1 VALQQ
6 TTRELWAQQGP
17 FEPYTIHGV
26 PQQNIPE
33 IYIKGA
39 VWNAQSTPPRYIAQS
54 SAPEESGTGTWF
66 PIDFNEEH
74 VCWVEVRLQE
84 PAGSEAYWQAFRIA
98 GEDLGLDITQGDV
111 EIHLQS
117 TTLHSYR
124 ESVASSHLSRAS
136 TPSIASVI
144 RPRPSPYQLGSRDQE
159 IAHSLAE
166 SLNINE
172 PMSNTLTMEVPAGT
186 INPTTGHVD
195 ADDAALYRA
204 IGPDQPDP
212 PSVSGTERTTNIPFG
227 WIRPQGGG
235 MPEPRRYIYGGPPAG
250 PFGPPG
256 RGPPGGGPPGGGPPG
271 GGPPGGGPPGGGPPR
286 GGPFGPPGGGP
297 PAPIPV
303 APAVG
308 GRNDKL
314 VGNTPLVFKGERS
327 RAEEFITQWQLYEG
341 VNITND
347 LMRNAYQRAML
358 FLTYIQGP
366 IVNEWVKGVNAWL
379 RGQIINQRWAPH
391 DERLWTEVFDSFNR
405 QFANVMEQED
415 AQAALAKGLQ
425 LDKGDLDKLI
435 TEFEQ
440 LVRHAGYDVNQD
452 LVLRIFTSALPN
464 TMYEYILRTLPQP
477 ATYEQWRAAAID
489 QQRVYVHMRNRA
501 DRFKTKKPAPT
512 NTWRPFNSQWRNP
525 PRDKNA
531 MDTSPGRTRA
541 RVAEAEDFLP
551 GGNRYEQRVGGSREG
566 GYPRGPVQRDGQRK
580 VLTCFFCGKP
590 GHFARDCRQKQNNR
604 GANSPPRNTQIPTR
618 ARQVRQEDSNIRV
631 VDDRSVADDRTP
643 QQRAND
649 WLTSVANEHDDVK
662 DIVMQE
668 LWGKEDFQN
677 A

>member
-1 VALQQ
+1 MHMWHHVTNHLI
-6 TTRELWAQQGP
+6 TSIDKDSNSENR
-17 FEPYTIHGV
+17 
-26 PQQNIPE
+26 
-33 IYIKGA
+33 IKL
-39 VWNAQSTPPRYIAQS
+39 R
-54 SAPEESGTGTWF
+54 
-66 PIDFNEEH
+66 
-74 VCWVEVRLQE
+74 VRDT
-84 PAGSEAYWQAFRIA
+84 YWQAFRIA

-111 EIHLQS
+111 ETHLQAI
-117 TTLHSYR
+117 TLNNYR
-124 ESVASSHLSRAS
+124 ESVASSHSSRAS
-136 TPSIASVI
+136 TPSVPSVI
-144 RPRPSPYQLGSRDQE
+144 RPRPSPYQPGSRDQE

-186 INPTTGHVD
+186 INPVTGHVD
-195 ADDAALYRA
+195 ADDAALFRA

-212 PSVSGTERTTNIPFG
+212 PSISGTDRMTHIPFG
-227 WIRPQGGG
+227 WIRPQGGR
-235 MPEPRRYIYGGPPAG
+235 MPEPARYIYG
-250 PFGPPG
+250 
-256 RGPPGGGPPGGGPPG
+256 GGGPPGGGPPG
-271 GGPPGGGPPGGGPPR
+271 GGPPGRGPPRGGPP

-297 PAPIPV
+297 PAPIPP

-308 GRNDKL
+308 GGGRSDKL
-314 VGNTPLVFKGERS
+314 VGNTPLIFKGERS

-379 RGQIINQRWAPH
+379 RGQIIHQGWAPH
-391 DERLWTEVFDSFNR
+391 DERLWAEVFDSFNR

-425 LDKGDLDKLI
+425 LEKGDLDKLI

-440 LVRHAGYDVNQD
+440 LVRHAGYDINQD

-464 TMYEYILRTLPQP
+464 TMYEYILRNLPQP
-477 ATYEQWRAAAID
+477 ATYEQWRSAAID
-489 QQRVYVHMRNRA
+489 QQKVYVHMRNRT
-501 DRFKTKKPAPT
+501 DRFKTKKLPPVT
-512 NTWRPFNSQWRNP
+512 TWRPFGNQWRNP
-525 PRDKNA
+525 QRDPNA

-551 GGNRYEQRVGGSREG
+551 GGNRYEQRVGGSHEG

-580 VLTCFFCGKP
+580 VLTCFFCRKP
-590 GHFARDCRQKQNNR
+590 GHFARDCRQKRNNQ
-604 GANSPPRNTQIPTR
+604 GPTGPPRNNQIPTR
-618 ARQVRQEDSNIRV
+618 ARQVRQEESNVRV
-631 VDDRSVADDRTP
+631 VDDRSVVDDRTP
-643 QQRAND
+643 HQRATD
-649 WLTSVANEHDDVK
+649 WLMGVADENDDVK

-668 LWGKEDFQN
+668 LWGKEDFPN

>member
-17 FEPYTIHGV
+17 FEHYTIHGV

-39 VWNAQSTPPRYIAQS
+39 VWNAQADPPRYVAQS

-66 PIDFNEEH
+66 PVDFNEEH

-98 GEDLGLDITQGDV
+98 GQDLGLDITQGDV
-111 EIHLQS
+111 ETHLQA
-117 TTLHSYR
+117 TTLTSYR
-124 ESVASSHLSRAS
+124 ESIASSHSSRAS
-136 TPSIASVI
+136 TPSVASVI
-144 RPRPSPYQLGSRDQE
+144 RPRPSPYQPGSRDQE

-166 SLNINE
+166 SLNIND
-172 PMSNTLTMEVPAGT
+172 PMSNTLTIEAPAGT
-186 INPTTGHVD
+186 INPVTGHVD
-195 ADDAALYRA
+195 ADDAALFRA

-212 PSVSGTERTTNIPFG
+212 PSLSGTERTSHIPFG
-227 WIRPQGGG
+227 WIRPQTGG
-235 MPEPRRYIYGGPPAG
+235 MPDARRYIYGGPPGRGPPAG
-250 PFGPPG
+250 GPPG
-256 RGPPGGGPPGGGPPG
+256 GPFGPPGGGPP
-271 GGPPGGGPPGGGPPR
+271 

-297 PAPIPV
+297 PAPIPP
-303 APAVG
+303 APVVGGG

-314 VGNTPLVFKGERS
+314 VGNTPLIFKGERS

-341 VNITND
+341 VNITNE

-366 IVNEWVKGVNAWL
+366 VVNEWVKGVNAWL
-379 RGQIINQRWAPH
+379 RGQIIHQRWAPT
-391 DERLWTEVFDSFNR
+391 DERLWVEVFDSFNR
-405 QFANVMEQED
+405 QFANIMEQED

-440 LVRHAGYDVNQD
+440 LVRHANYDINQD

-477 ATYEQWRAAAID
+477 ATYEQWRSAAID
-489 QQRVYVHMRNRA
+489 QQKVYVHMRNRA
-501 DRFKTKKPAPT
+501 DRFKTKKLPPIT
-512 NTWRPFNSQWRNP
+512 TWRPFGNQWKNQ
-525 PRDKNA
+525 RDPNA

-541 RVAEAEDFLP
+541 RVAEAEDSLP
-551 GGNRYEQRVGGSREG
+551 GGNRYEQRGSREG

-590 GHFARDCRQKQNNR
+590 GHFARDCRQKRNNQ
-604 GANSPPRNTQIPTR
+604 GPSGPPRTNQAPMR
-618 ARQVRQEDSNIRV
+618 ARQIRQEESNIRV

-643 QQRAND
+643 QQRATD
-649 WLTSVANEHDDVK
+649 WLTSVADEHDDVK

>member
-17 FEPYTIHGV
+17 FEHYTIHGV
-26 PQQNIPE
+26 PQRNIPE
-33 IYIKGA
+33 VYIKGA
-39 VWNAQSTPPRYIAQS
+39 VWNAQADPPRYVAQS

-66 PIDFNEEH
+66 PVDFNEEH

-98 GEDLGLDITQGDV
+98 GQDLGLDITQGDV
-111 EIHLQS
+111 ELHLQS

-124 ESVASSHLSRAS
+124 ESVASSHSSRAS
-136 TPSIASVI
+136 TPSVPSII
-144 RPRPSPYQLGSRDQE
+144 LPRPSPYQPGSRDQE
-159 IAHSLAE
+159 IAQTLAE
-166 SLNINE
+166 SLTIHE

-186 INPTTGHVD
+186 INPVTGHVD
-195 ADDAALYRA
+195 ADDAALFRA

-212 PSVSGTERTTNIPFG
+212 PSVSGTDHTTHVPFG
-227 WIRPQGGG
+227 WIRPQGGR
-235 MPEPRRYIYGGPPAG
+235 MPEPRRYIYGG
-250 PFGPPG
+250 
-256 RGPPGGGPPGGGPPG
+256 GGGPPGGNPPR
-271 GGPPGGGPPGGGPPR
+271 GGPP
-286 GGPFGPPGGGP
+286 GGPFGPPGGGGPPAGGP
-297 PAPIPV
+297 PAPIPP
-303 APAVG
+303 APAVMG
-308 GRNDKL
+308 GRSDKL
-314 VGNTPLVFKGERS
+314 VGNTPLIFKGERS

-366 IVNEWVKGVNAWL
+366 TVNEWVKGVNAWL
-379 RGQIINQRWAPH
+379 RGQIIHQRWAPT
-391 DERLWTEVFDSFNR
+391 DERLWVEVFDSFNR
-405 QFANVMEQED
+405 QFANIMEQED

-440 LVRHAGYDVNQD
+440 LVRHANYDINQD

-477 ATYEQWRAAAID
+477 ATYEQWRTAAID
-489 QQRVYVHMRNRA
+489 QQKVYVHMRNRA
-501 DRFKTKKPAPT
+501 DRFKTKKLPPVT
-512 NTWRPFNSQWRNP
+512 TWRPFGNQWRNP
-525 PRDKNA
+525 TRDPNA

-566 GYPRGPVQRDGQRK
+566 GYPRGPVQKDGQRK

-590 GHFARDCRQKQNNR
+590 GHFARDCRQKRNNQ
-604 GANSPPRNTQIPTR
+604 GPSGPPRNNQAPMR
-618 ARQVRQEDSNIRV
+618 ARQIRQEENNIRV

-643 QQRAND
+643 QQRATD
-649 WLTSVANEHDDVK
+649 WLTSVADEHDDVK

>member
-1 VALQQ
+1 
-6 TTRELWAQQGP
+6 
-17 FEPYTIHGV
+17 
-26 PQQNIPE
+26 
-33 IYIKGA
+33 
-39 VWNAQSTPPRYIAQS
+39 
-54 SAPEESGTGTWF
+54 
-66 PIDFNEEH
+66 
-74 VCWVEVRLQE
+74 
-84 PAGSEAYWQAFRIA
+84 
-98 GEDLGLDITQGDV
+98 
-111 EIHLQS
+111 
-117 TTLHSYR
+117 
-124 ESVASSHLSRAS
+124 
-136 TPSIASVI
+136 
-144 RPRPSPYQLGSRDQE
+144 
-159 IAHSLAE
+159 
-166 SLNINE
+166 
-172 PMSNTLTMEVPAGT
+172 
-186 INPTTGHVD
+186 
-195 ADDAALYRA
+195 
-204 IGPDQPDP
+204 
-212 PSVSGTERTTNIPFG
+212 
-227 WIRPQGGG
+227 

-256 RGPPGGGPPGGGPPG
+256 GGPPM
-271 GGPPGGGPPGGGPPR
+271 
-286 GGPFGPPGGGP
+286 
-297 PAPIPV
+297 PIPP

-308 GRNDKL
+308 GRRSDKL
-314 VGNTPLVFKGERS
+314 VGNTPLIFKGEHS

-379 RGQIINQRWAPH
+379 RGQIIHQRWAPH

-440 LVRHAGYDVNQD
+440 LVRHAGYDINQD

-477 ATYEQWRAAAID
+477 TTYEQWRSAAID
-489 QQRVYVHMRNRA
+489 QQQVYVHMRNRA
-501 DRFKTKKPAPT
+501 DCFKTKKPAPT

-525 PRDKNA
+525 QRDPNA

-551 GGNRYEQRVGGSREG
+551 GGNRYKQRAGGSREG

-590 GHFARDCRQKQNNR
+590 GHFARDCRQKRNNQ
-604 GANSPPRNTQIPTR
+604 GSNGPPRNNQPPMR
-618 ARQVRQEDSNIRV
+618 ARQIRQEENNIWV

-643 QQRAND
+643 QQRATD
-649 WLTSVANEHDDVK
+649 WLTSVADEHDDVK

>member
-17 FEPYTIHGV
+17 FEHYTIHGV

-39 VWNAQSTPPRYIAQS
+39 VWNAQADPPRYVAQS

-66 PIDFNEEH
+66 PVDFNEEH

-98 GEDLGLDITQGDV
+98 GQDLGLDITQGDV
-111 EIHLQS
+111 ELHLQS

-124 ESVASSHLSRAS
+124 ESVASSHSSRAS
-136 TPSIASVI
+136 TPSVPSII
-144 RPRPSPYQLGSRDQE
+144 LPRPSPHQPGSRDQE
-159 IAHSLAE
+159 IARTLAE
-166 SLNINE
+166 SLTIHE

-186 INPTTGHVD
+186 INPVTGHVD
-195 ADDAALYRA
+195 ADDAALFRA

-212 PSVSGTERTTNIPFG
+212 PSVSGTDRTTHVPFG
-227 WIRPQGGG
+227 WIRPQGGR
-235 MPEPRRYIYGGPPAG
+235 MPEPRRYIYGGGGPPGGNPPRGGPPGG

-256 RGPPGGGPPGGGPPG
+256 GPFGPPGGGPPGGGPPA
-271 GGPPGGGPPGGGPPR
+271 PI
-286 GGPFGPPGGGP
+286 P
-297 PAPIPV
+297 PAP
-303 APAVG
+303 AVMG
-308 GRNDKL
+308 GRSDKL
-314 VGNTPLVFKGERS
+314 VGNTPLIFKGERS

-379 RGQIINQRWAPH
+379 RGQIIRQGWAPT
-391 DERLWTEVFDSFNR
+391 DERLWAEVFDSFNR

-415 AQAALAKGLQ
+415 AQAVLAKGLQ
-425 LDKGDLDKLI
+425 LEKGDLDKLI

-440 LVRHAGYDVNQD
+440 LVRHAGYDINQD

-464 TMYEYILRTLPQP
+464 TMYEYILRNLPQP
-477 ATYEQWRAAAID
+477 ATYEQWRSAAID
-489 QQRVYVHMRNRA
+489 QQKVYVHMRNRT
-501 DRFKTKKPAPT
+501 DRFKTKKLPPIT
-512 NTWRPFNSQWRNP
+512 TWRPFGNQWRNP
-525 PRDKNA
+525 TKDPNA

-590 GHFARDCRQKQNNR
+590 GHFARDCRQKRNNQ
-604 GANSPPRNTQIPTR
+604 GPSGPPRNTQVPTR
-618 ARQVRQEDSNIRV
+618 ARQARQEESNIRV

-643 QQRAND
+643 QQRATD
-649 WLTSVANEHDDVK
+649 WLTSVADEHDDVK

>member
-17 FEPYTIHGV
+17 FERYTIHGV

-39 VWNAQSTPPRYIAQS
+39 VWNAQADPPRYVAQS

-66 PIDFNEEH
+66 PVDFNEEH

-98 GEDLGLDITQGDV
+98 GQDLGLDITQGDV
-111 EIHLQS
+111 ELHLQS
-117 TTLHSYR
+117 TTINSYR
-124 ESVASSHLSRAS
+124 ESVASSHSSRAS
-136 TPSIASVI
+136 SPSVPSII
-144 RPRPSPYQLGSRDQE
+144 LPRPSPHQPGSRDQE
-159 IAHSLAE
+159 IAQTLAE
-166 SLNINE
+166 SLTIHE

-186 INPTTGHVD
+186 INPVTGHVD
-195 ADDAALYRA
+195 ADDAALFRA

-212 PSVSGTERTTNIPFG
+212 PSVSGTDRTTHVPFG
-227 WIRPQGGG
+227 WIRPQSGR
-235 MPEPRRYIYGGPPAG
+235 MPEPRRYIYGG
-250 PFGPPG
+250 
-256 RGPPGGGPPGGGPPG
+256 GGGPPGGN
-271 GGPPGGGPPGGGPPR
+271 PPR
-286 GGPFGPPGGGP
+286 GGPFGPPGGPFGPPGGGLPGGGP
-297 PAPIPV
+297 PAPIPP
-303 APAVG
+303 APAVMG
-308 GRNDKL
+308 GRSDKL
-314 VGNTPLVFKGERS
+314 VGNTPLIFKGERS
-327 RAEEFITQWQLYEG
+327 KAEEFITQWQLYEG

-379 RGQIINQRWAPH
+379 RGQIINQRWAPT
-391 DERLWTEVFDSFNR
+391 DERLWIEVFDSFNR

-425 LDKGDLDKLI
+425 LEKGDLDKLI

-440 LVRHAGYDVNQD
+440 LVRHANYDINQD

-464 TMYEYILRTLPQP
+464 TMYEYILRNLPQP
-477 ATYEQWRAAAID
+477 ATYEQWWSAAID

-501 DRFKTKKPAPT
+501 DRFKTKKLPPIT
-512 NTWRPFNSQWRNP
+512 TWRPFGNQWRTPANNP
-525 PRDKNA
+525 NA

-566 GYPRGPVQRDGQRK
+566 GYPRGPVQKDGQRK

-590 GHFARDCRQKQNNR
+590 GHFARDCRQKRNNQ
-604 GANSPPRNTQIPTR
+604 GSSGPPRNNQAPMR
-618 ARQVRQEDSNIRV
+618 ARQIRQEESNIRV

-643 QQRAND
+643 QQRATD
-649 WLTSVANEHDDVK
+649 WLTSVADEHDDVK

>member
-17 FEPYTIHGV
+17 FEHYTIHGV

-39 VWNAQSTPPRYIAQS
+39 VWNAQADPPRYVAQS

-66 PIDFNEEH
+66 PVDFNEEH

-98 GEDLGLDITQGDV
+98 GQDLGLDITQGDV
-111 EIHLQS
+111 ELHLQS

-124 ESVASSHLSRAS
+124 ESVTSSHSSRAS
-136 TPSIASVI
+136 TPSVPSII
-144 RPRPSPYQLGSRDQE
+144 LPRPSPHQPGSRDQE
-159 IAHSLAE
+159 IAQTLAE
-166 SLNINE
+166 SLTIHE

-186 INPTTGHVD
+186 INPVTGHVD
-195 ADDAALYRA
+195 ADDAALFRA

-212 PSVSGTERTTNIPFG
+212 PSVSGTDRTTHVPFG
-227 WIRPQGGG
+227 WIRPQGGR
-235 MPEPRRYIYGGPPAG
+235 MPEPRRYIYGGG
-250 PFGPPG
+250 GGPPG
-256 RGPPGGGPPGGGPPG
+256 GNPPRGGPPGGPFGPPGGGPPGGGPPA
-271 GGPPGGGPPGGGPPR
+271 PI
-286 GGPFGPPGGGP
+286 P
-297 PAPIPV
+297 PAP
-303 APAVG
+303 AVMG
-308 GRNDKL
+308 GRSDKL
-314 VGNTPLVFKGERS
+314 VGNTPLIFKGERN

-366 IVNEWVKGVNAWL
+366 VVNEWVKGVNAWL
-379 RGQIINQRWAPH
+379 RGQIIHQRWAPT
-391 DERLWTEVFDSFNR
+391 DERLWVEVFDSFNR
-405 QFANVMEQED
+405 QFANIMEQED

-440 LVRHAGYDVNQD
+440 LVRHANYDINQD

-477 ATYEQWRAAAID
+477 ATYEQWRSAAID
-489 QQRVYVHMRNRA
+489 QQKVYVHMRNRA
-501 DRFKTKKPAPT
+501 DRFKTKKLPPIT
-512 NTWRPFNSQWRNP
+512 TWRPFGNQWRNP
-525 PRDKNA
+525 QRDPNA

-551 GGNRYEQRVGGSREG
+551 GGNRYEQRVGGNREG
-566 GYPRGPVQRDGQRK
+566 GYPRGPVQKDGQRK

-590 GHFARDCRQKQNNR
+590 GHFARDCRQKRNNQ
-604 GANSPPRNTQIPTR
+604 GPSGPSRNNQAPMR
-618 ARQVRQEDSNIRV
+618 ARQIRQEESNIRV

-643 QQRAND
+643 QQRATD
-649 WLTSVANEHDDVK
+649 WLTSVADEHDDVK

>member
-17 FEPYTIHGV
+17 FEHYTIHGV
-26 PQQNIPE
+26 PQQNIPD

-39 VWNAQSTPPRYIAQS
+39 VWNAQADPPRYVAQS

-66 PIDFNEEH
+66 PVDFNEEH
-74 VCWVEVRLQE
+74 VCWVEVHLQE

-98 GEDLGLDITQGDV
+98 GQDLGLDITQGDV
-111 EIHLQS
+111 ELHLQS

-124 ESVASSHLSRAS
+124 ESVASSHSSRES
-136 TPSIASVI
+136 TPSVPSII
-144 RPRPSPYQLGSRDQE
+144 LPRPSPHQPGSRDQE
-159 IAHSLAE
+159 IAHTLAE
-166 SLNINE
+166 SLTIHE

-186 INPTTGHVD
+186 INPVTGHVD
-195 ADDAALYRA
+195 ADDAALFRA

-212 PSVSGTERTTNIPFG
+212 PSVSGTDRTTHVPFG
-227 WIRPQGGG
+227 WIRPQGGR
-235 MPEPRRYIYGGPPAG
+235 MPEPRRYIYGGV
-250 PFGPPG
+250 GPPG
-256 RGPPGGGPPGGGPPG
+256 GNPPRGGPPGGPFGPPGGGPPGGGPPA
-271 GGPPGGGPPGGGPPR
+271 PI
-286 GGPFGPPGGGP
+286 P
-297 PAPIPV
+297 PAP
-303 APAVG
+303 AVMG
-308 GRNDKL
+308 GRSDKL
-314 VGNTPLVFKGERS
+314 VGNTPLIFKGERS

-379 RGQIINQRWAPH
+379 RGQIIHQGWAPT
-391 DERLWTEVFDSFNR
+391 DERLWAEVFDSFNR
-405 QFANVMEQED
+405 QFTNVMEQED

-425 LDKGDLDKLI
+425 LEKGDLDKLI

-440 LVRHAGYDVNQD
+440 LVRHAGYDINQD

-464 TMYEYILRTLPQP
+464 TMYEYILRNLPQP
-477 ATYEQWRAAAID
+477 ATYEQWRSAAID
-489 QQRVYVHMRNRA
+489 QQKVYVHMRNRA
-501 DRFKTKKPAPT
+501 DRFKTKKLPPIT
-512 NTWRPFNSQWRNP
+512 TWRPFGNQWRNP
-525 PRDKNA
+525 TKDPNA

-551 GGNRYEQRVGGSREG
+551 GGNRYEQRVRGSREG
-566 GYPRGPVQRDGQRK
+566 GYPRGPVQKDGQRK

-590 GHFARDCRQKQNNR
+590 GHFARDCRQKRNNQ
-604 GANSPPRNTQIPTR
+604 GPSGPSRNYQAPTR
-618 ARQVRQEDSNIRV
+618 TRQIKQEESNIRV

-643 QQRAND
+643 QQRATD
-649 WLTSVANEHDDVK
+649 WLTSVADEHDDVK

>member
-17 FEPYTIHGV
+17 FETYTIHGV

-39 VWNAQSTPPRYIAQS
+39 VWNAQADPPRYVAQS

-66 PIDFNEEH
+66 PVDFNEEH

-98 GEDLGLDITQGDV
+98 GQDLGLDITQGDV
-111 EIHLQS
+111 EAHLQA

-124 ESVASSHLSRAS
+124 ESIASSHSSRAS

-144 RPRPSPYQLGSRDQE
+144 RSRPSPYQPGSRDQE
-159 IAHSLAE
+159 IAHTLAE
-166 SLNINE
+166 SLNIND
-172 PMSNTLTMEVPAGT
+172 PMSNTLTIEAPAGT
-186 INPTTGHVD
+186 INPITGHVND
-195 ADDAALYRA
+195 DDAALFRA

-212 PSVSGTERTTNIPFG
+212 PSVGGTDHTTHVPFG
-227 WIRPQGGG
+227 WIRPQGGR
-235 MPEPRRYIYGGPPAG
+235 MPEPGRYIYGG
-250 PFGPPG
+250 
-256 RGPPGGGPPGGGPPG
+256 GGGPPGGGPPG
-271 GGPPGGGPPGGGPPR
+271 GGPPGGPFRPP

-297 PAPIPV
+297 PGGGAPVPIPP
-303 APAVG
+303 APAMG
-308 GRNDKL
+308 GRSDKL
-314 VGNTPLVFKGERS
+314 VGNTPLIFKGERS

-379 RGQIINQRWAPH
+379 RGQIIHQRWAPT
-391 DERLWTEVFDSFNR
+391 DERLWVEVFDSFNR

-425 LDKGDLDKLI
+425 LEKGDLDKLI

-440 LVRHAGYDVNQD
+440 LVRHAGYDINQD

-477 ATYEQWRAAAID
+477 ATYEQWRSAAID
-489 QQRVYVHMRNRA
+489 QQKVYVHMRNRA
-501 DRFKTKKPAPT
+501 DRFKTKKLPPVT
-512 NTWRPFNSQWRNP
+512 TWRPFGNQWRNP
-525 PRDKNA
+525 AKDPNA

-590 GHFARDCRQKQNNR
+590 GHFARDCRQKRNNQ
-604 GANSPPRNTQIPTR
+604 GPSGPPRNTQVPTR
-618 ARQVRQEDSNIRV
+618 TRQIRQEESNIRV

-643 QQRAND
+643 QQRATD
-649 WLTSVANEHDDVK
+649 WLTSVADEHDDVK

>member
-39 VWNAQSTPPRYIAQS
+39 VWNAQADPPRYVAQS

-66 PIDFNEEH
+66 PVDFNEEH
-74 VCWVEVRLQE
+74 VCWVEVHLQE

-98 GEDLGLDITQGDV
+98 GQDLGLDITQGDV
-111 EIHLQS
+111 ETHLQT
-117 TTLHSYR
+117 TTLTSYR
-124 ESVASSHLSRAS
+124 ESVASSHSSRAS
-136 TPSIASVI
+136 TPSVPSII
-144 RPRPSPYQLGSRDQE
+144 RARPSPFLPGSRDQE
-159 IAHSLAE
+159 IAASLAE
-166 SLNINE
+166 SLNINA

-186 INPTTGHVD
+186 INPVTGHVND
-195 ADDAALYRA
+195 DDAALFRA
-204 IGPDQPDP
+204 IGLDQPDP
-212 PSVSGTERTTNIPFG
+212 PSRGGTDRTTHVPFG

-235 MPEPRRYIYGGPPAG
+235 MPEHRRYIYGGPPGG

-271 GGPPGGGPPGGGPPR
+271 GGPPMPI
-286 GGPFGPPGGGP
+286 P
-297 PAPIPV
+297 PAPIIP
-303 APAVG
+303 G

-314 VGNTPLVFKGERS
+314 VGNTPLIFKGDRS

-366 IVNEWVKGVNAWL
+366 VVNEWVKGVNAWL
-379 RGQIINQRWAPH
+379 RGQIIHQRWAPT
-391 DERLWTEVFDSFNR
+391 DERLWVEVFDSFNR
-405 QFANVMEQED
+405 QFANIMEQED

-425 LDKGDLDKLI
+425 LEKGDLDKLV

-440 LVRHAGYDVNQD
+440 LVRHAGYDINQD

-477 ATYEQWRAAAID
+477 ATYEQWRTAAID
-489 QQRVYVHMRNRA
+489 QQWVYIHMKNRA
-501 DRFKTKKPAPT
+501 DRFKTKKMPPI
-512 NTWRPFNSQWRNP
+512 NTWRPFNNQWKNP
-525 PRDKNA
+525 QRDPNA

-566 GYPRGPVQRDGQRK
+566 GYPRGPVQKDGQRK

-590 GHFARDCRQKQNNR
+590 GHFARDCRQKRNNQ
-604 GANSPPRNTQIPTR
+604 GPSGPPHNTQIPTR
-618 ARQVRQEDSNIRV
+618 TQQIRQEESNIPV

-643 QQRAND
+643 QQRATD
-649 WLTSVANEHDDVK
+649 WLTSVADEHNDVK

>member
-39 VWNAQSTPPRYIAQS
+39 VWNAQADPPRYVAQS

-66 PIDFNEEH
+66 PVDFNEEH

-98 GEDLGLDITQGDV
+98 GQDLGLDITQGDV
-111 EIHLQS
+111 ETHLQT

-124 ESVASSHLSRAS
+124 ESIASSHSSRAS

-144 RPRPSPYQLGSRDQE
+144 RPRPSPFLPGSRDQE
-159 IAHSLAE
+159 IATSLAE
-166 SLNINE
+166 SLNINA

-186 INPTTGHVD
+186 INPVTGHVN
-195 ADDAALYRA
+195 DDNAALFRA

-212 PSVSGTERTTNIPFG
+212 PSVGGTDRTTHVPFG

-235 MPEPRRYIYGGPPAG
+235 MPEHRRYIYGGPPGG

-256 RGPPGGGPPGGGPPG
+256 RGGPPGGGPPG
-271 GGPPGGGPPGGGPPR
+271 GGPPGGGPPGGGPPM
-286 GGPFGPPGGGP
+286 PIP
-297 PAPIPV
+297 PAPIIP
-303 APAVG
+303 G

-314 VGNTPLVFKGERS
+314 VGNTPLIFKGDRS

-341 VNITND
+341 VNITNV

-379 RGQIINQRWAPH
+379 RGQIINQRWAPT
-391 DERLWTEVFDSFNR
+391 DERLWVEVFDSFNR

-440 LVRHAGYDVNQD
+440 LVRHARYDVNQD

-464 TMYEYILRTLPQP
+464 AMYEYILRTLPQP
-477 ATYEQWRAAAID
+477 ATYEQWRSAAID
-489 QQRVYVHMRNRA
+489 QQQVYVHMRNRT
-501 DRFKTKKPAPT
+501 DRFKTKKLPPT
-512 NTWRPFNSQWRNP
+512 TTWRPFGNQWKNP
-525 PRDKNA
+525 QRDPNA

-590 GHFARDCRQKQNNR
+590 GHFARDCRQKRNNQ
-604 GANSPPRNTQIPTR
+604 GSNGPSRNTQVPTR
-618 ARQVRQEDSNIRV
+618 ARQIRQEENNIRV
-631 VDDRSVADDRTP
+631 VDDRSVTDDQTP

-649 WLTSVANEHDDVK
+649 WLTSVADEHDDVK

>member
-17 FEPYTIHGV
+17 FEHYTIHGV

-39 VWNAQSTPPRYIAQS
+39 VWNAQADPPRYVAQS

-66 PIDFNEEH
+66 PVDFNEEH

-98 GEDLGLDITQGDV
+98 GQDLGLDITQGDV
-111 EIHLQS
+111 ELHLQS

-124 ESVASSHLSRAS
+124 ESVTSSHSSRAS
-136 TPSIASVI
+136 TPSVPSII
-144 RPRPSPYQLGSRDQE
+144 LPRPSPHQPGSRDQE
-159 IAHSLAE
+159 IAHTLAE
-166 SLNINE
+166 SLNIHE

-186 INPTTGHVD
+186 INPVTGHVD
-195 ADDAALYRA
+195 ADDAALFRA

-212 PSVSGTERTTNIPFG
+212 PSVSGTDRTTHVPFG
-227 WIRPQGGG
+227 WIRPQGGR
-235 MPEPRRYIYGGPPAG
+235 MPEPRRYIYGGGGGPPGGNPPRRGPPGG

-256 RGPPGGGPPGGGPPG
+256 GPLGPPGGGPPGGGPPA
-271 GGPPGGGPPGGGPPR
+271 PI
-286 GGPFGPPGGGP
+286 P
-297 PAPIPV
+297 PAP
-303 APAVG
+303 AVMG
-308 GRNDKL
+308 GRSDKL
-314 VGNTPLVFKGERS
+314 VGNTPLIFKGERS

-379 RGQIINQRWAPH
+379 RGQIIHEGWAPT
-391 DERLWTEVFDSFNR
+391 DERLWAEVFDSFNR

-425 LDKGDLDKLI
+425 LEKGDLDKLI

-440 LVRHAGYDVNQD
+440 LVRHAGYDINQD

-464 TMYEYILRTLPQP
+464 TMYEYILRNLPQP
-477 ATYEQWRAAAID
+477 ATYEQWRSAAID
-489 QQRVYVHMRNRA
+489 QQKVYVHMRNRA
-501 DRFKTKKPAPT
+501 DRFKTKKLPPIT
-512 NTWRPFNSQWRNP
+512 TWRPFGNQWRNP
-525 PRDKNA
+525 TKDPNA

-590 GHFARDCRQKQNNR
+590 GHFARDCRQKRNNQ
-604 GANSPPRNTQIPTR
+604 GPSGPPRNTQVPTR
-618 ARQVRQEDSNIRV
+618 ARQVRQEESNIRV

-643 QQRAND
+643 QQRATD
-649 WLTSVANEHDDVK
+649 WLTSVADEHDDVK

>member
-6 TTRELWAQQGP
+6 TTQELWAQQGQ

-26 PQQNIPE
+26 PQQNIPD

-39 VWNAQSTPPRYIAQS
+39 VWNAQSVPPRYVAQS

-84 PAGSEAYWQAFRIA
+84 PAGSESYWQAFRIA

-111 EIHLQS
+111 ETHLQN
-117 TTLHSYR
+117 TALNSYR
-124 ESVASSHLSRAS
+124 ESVASSHSSRAS
-136 TPSIASVI
+136 TPSEPSII
-144 RPRPSPYQLGSRDQE
+144 RPRPSPYQPGSRDQE

-166 SLNINE
+166 SLNLND
-172 PMSNTLTMEVPAGT
+172 PMSNTLTVEVPAGT
-186 INPTTGHVD
+186 INPITGHVD
-195 ADDAALYRA
+195 ADDAALFRA

-212 PSVSGTERTTNIPFG
+212 PSISGTDRTNIPFG

-235 MPEPRRYIYGGPPAG
+235 MPEPRRYIYGGG
-250 PFGPPG
+250 GPPG
-256 RGPPGGGPPGGGPPG
+256 RGPPRGGPPGGPFGPPG
-271 GGPPGGGPPGGGPPR
+271 

-297 PAPIPV
+297 PAPIPP
-303 APAVG
+303 APVVG
-308 GRNDKL
+308 GGRSDKL
-314 VGNTPLVFKGERS
+314 VGNTPTIFKGERS

-366 IVNEWVKGVNAWL
+366 VVNEWVKGVNAWL
-379 RGQIINQRWAPH
+379 RGQIIHQRWAPH

-425 LDKGDLDKLI
+425 LEKGDLDKLI

-440 LVRHAGYDVNQD
+440 LVCHAGYDINQD

-464 TMYEYILRTLPQP
+464 TMYEYIL
-477 ATYEQWRAAAID
+477 
-489 QQRVYVHMRNRA
+489 
-501 DRFKTKKPAPT
+501 
-512 NTWRPFNSQWRNP
+512 
-525 PRDKNA
+525 
-531 MDTSPGRTRA
+531 
-541 RVAEAEDFLP
+541 
-551 GGNRYEQRVGGSREG
+551 
-566 GYPRGPVQRDGQRK
+566 
-580 VLTCFFCGKP
+580 
-590 GHFARDCRQKQNNR
+590 
-604 GANSPPRNTQIPTR
+604 
-618 ARQVRQEDSNIRV
+618 
-631 VDDRSVADDRTP
+631 
-643 QQRAND
+643 
-649 WLTSVANEHDDVK
+649 
-662 DIVMQE
+662 
-668 LWGKEDFQN
+668 
-677 A
+677 

>member
-17 FEPYTIHGV
+17 FEAYTIHGV

-39 VWNAQSTPPRYIAQS
+39 VWNAQSDPPRYVAQS

-98 GEDLGLDITQGDV
+98 GQDLGLDITQGDV
-111 EIHLQS
+111 ETHLQN
-117 TTLHSYR
+117 TTLASYR
-124 ESVASSHLSRAS
+124 ESVASSHSSRAN
-136 TPSIASVI
+136 TPSEPSVI
-144 RPRPSPYQLGSRDQE
+144 QPRPSPYQPGSRDQE
-159 IAHSLAE
+159 IARTLAE
-166 SLNINE
+166 SLNIND

-186 INPTTGHVD
+186 INPVTGHVD
-195 ADDAALYRA
+195 ADDAALFRA

-212 PSVSGTERTTNIPFG
+212 PSISGTERTTHVPFG
-227 WIRPQGGG
+227 WIRPQGRG
-235 MPEPRRYIYGGPPAG
+235 MPEPRRYIYGG
-250 PFGPPG
+250 GPP
-256 RGPPGGGPPGGGPPG
+256 PPRGGPP
-271 GGPPGGGPPGGGPPR
+271 

-297 PAPIPV
+297 PMPIPP
-303 APAVG
+303 APAIGGG

-314 VGNTPLVFKGERS
+314 VGNTPLIFKGERS

-379 RGQIINQRWAPH
+379 RGQIIHQRWAPT
-391 DERLWTEVFDSFNR
+391 DERLWAEVFDSFNR

-440 LVRHAGYDVNQD
+440 LVRHAGYDINQD

-464 TMYEYILRTLPQP
+464 TMYEYILRTLQQP
-477 ATYEQWRAAAID
+477 ATYEQWRSAAID
-489 QQRVYVHMRNRA
+489 QQKVYVHMQNRA
-501 DRFKTKKPAPT
+501 DRFKTKKLPPIT
-512 NTWRPFNSQWRNP
+512 TWRPFGNQWRNTT
-525 PRDKNA
+525 RDPNA

-566 GYPRGPVQRDGQRK
+566 GYPRGPIQKDGQRK

-590 GHFARDCRQKQNNR
+590 GHFARDCRQKRNNQ
-604 GANSPPRNTQIPTR
+604 GPSGPPRNIQIPTR
-618 ARQVRQEDSNIRV
+618 TRQIRQEESNIRV

-643 QQRAND
+643 QQRATD
-649 WLTSVANEHDDVK
+649 WLTSVADEHDDVK

>member
-17 FEPYTIHGV
+17 FERYTIHGV
-26 PQQNIPE
+26 PQQNIPA

-39 VWNAQSTPPRYIAQS
+39 VWNAQADPPRYVAQS

-66 PIDFNEEH
+66 PVDFNEEH

-98 GEDLGLDITQGDV
+98 GQDLGLDITQGDV
-111 EIHLQS
+111 ELHLQS

-124 ESVASSHLSRAS
+124 ESVASSHSSRAS
-136 TPSIASVI
+136 TPSVPSII
-144 RPRPSPYQLGSRDQE
+144 LPRPSPHQPGSRDQE
-159 IAHSLAE
+159 IAHTLAE
-166 SLNINE
+166 SLTIHE

-186 INPTTGHVD
+186 INPVTGHVD
-195 ADDAALYRA
+195 ADDAALFRA

-212 PSVSGTERTTNIPFG
+212 PSISGTDRTTNVPFG
-227 WIRPQGGG
+227 WIRPQGRE
-235 MPEPRRYIYGGPPAG
+235 MPEARRYIYGGGGGPPAG
-250 PFGPPG
+250 GPPQ
-256 RGPPGGGPPGGGPPG
+256 GGPPGGPFRPPG
-271 GGPPGGGPPGGGPPR
+271 

-297 PAPIPV
+297 PMPIPP
-303 APAVG
+303 APVVGGG

-314 VGNTPLVFKGERS
+314 VGNTPLIFKGERS
-327 RAEEFITQWQLYEG
+327 KAEEFITQWQLYEG

-379 RGQIINQRWAPH
+379 RGQIIHQRWAPT
-391 DERLWTEVFDSFNR
+391 DERLWIEVFDSFNR

-425 LDKGDLDKLI
+425 LEKGDLDKLI

-440 LVRHAGYDVNQD
+440 LVRHAHYDINQD

-489 QQRVYVHMRNRA
+489 QQKVYVHMRNRA
-501 DRFKTKKPAPT
+501 DRFKTKKLPPT
-512 NTWRPFNSQWRNP
+512 TTWRPFSNQWRNP
-525 PRDKNA
+525 TKDPNA

-541 RVAEAEDFLP
+541 RGAEAEDFLP
-551 GGNRYEQRVGGSREG
+551 GGNRYEQRAGGSREG

-590 GHFARDCRQKQNNR
+590 GHFARDCRQKRNNQ
-604 GANSPPRNTQIPTR
+604 GPNGPPRNTQIPTR
-618 ARQVRQEDSNIRV
+618 ARQIRQEESNVRI

-649 WLTSVANEHDDVK
+649 WLTSVADEHDDVK

>member
-39 VWNAQSTPPRYIAQS
+39 VWNAQADPPRYVAQS

-66 PIDFNEEH
+66 PVDFNEEH
-74 VCWVEVRLQE
+74 VCWVEVHLQE

-98 GEDLGLDITQGDV
+98 GQDLGLDITQENV
-111 EIHLQS
+111 ETHLQD

-124 ESVASSHLSRAS
+124 ESIASSHSSRAS
-136 TPSIASVI
+136 TPSVASAI
-144 RPRPSPYQLGSRDQE
+144 RPRPSPYQPGSRDQE

-166 SLNINE
+166 SLNIND

-186 INPTTGHVD
+186 INPVTGHVD
-195 ADDAALYRA
+195 ADDAALFRA

-212 PSVSGTERTTNIPFG
+212 PSLSGTERTTHVPFG
-227 WIRPQGGG
+227 WIRPQGRG
-235 MPEPRRYIYGGPPAG
+235 MTEPRRYIYGG
-250 PFGPPG
+250 GPPP
-256 RGPPGGGPPGGGPPG
+256 RGGPP
-271 GGPPGGGPPGGGPPR
+271 

-297 PAPIPV
+297 PMPIPP
-303 APAVG
+303 APVVGGG

-314 VGNTPLVFKGERS
+314 VGNTPLIFKGERS

-379 RGQIINQRWAPH
+379 RGQIIHQRWAPT
-391 DERLWTEVFDSFNR
+391 DERLWVEVFDSFNR

-440 LVRHAGYDVNQD
+440 LVRHAGYDINQD

-477 ATYEQWRAAAID
+477 ATYEQWRSAAID
-489 QQRVYVHMRNRA
+489 QQKVYVHMRNRA
-501 DRFKTKKPAPT
+501 DRFKTKKLPPIT
-512 NTWRPFNSQWRNP
+512 TWRPFGNQWRNP
-525 PRDKNA
+525 TKDPNA

-590 GHFARDCRQKQNNR
+590 GHFARDCRQKRNNQ
-604 GANSPPRNTQIPTR
+604 GPSGPPRSTQAPTR
-618 ARQVRQEDSNIRV
+618 TRQIRQEESNIRV

-643 QQRAND
+643 QQRATD
-649 WLTSVANEHDDVK
+649 WLTSVADEHDDVK

>member
-17 FEPYTIHGV
+17 FEHYTIHGV

-39 VWNAQSTPPRYIAQS
+39 VWNAQANPPRYVAQS

-66 PIDFNEEH
+66 PVDFNEEH

-98 GEDLGLDITQGDV
+98 GQDLGLDITQGDV
-111 EIHLQS
+111 ELHLQS

-124 ESVASSHLSRAS
+124 ESVASSHSSRAS
-136 TPSIASVI
+136 TPSVPSII
-144 RPRPSPYQLGSRDQE
+144 LPRPSPHQPGSRDQE
-159 IAHSLAE
+159 IAHTLAE
-166 SLNINE
+166 SLNIHE
-172 PMSNTLTMEVPAGT
+172 PMSNTLTLEVPAGT
-186 INPTTGHVD
+186 INPVTGHVD
-195 ADDAALYRA
+195 ADDAALFRA

-212 PSVSGTERTTNIPFG
+212 PSISGTDHTTHVPFG
-227 WIRPQGGG
+227 WIRPQGGR
-235 MPEPRRYIYGGPPAG
+235 MPEPRRYIY
-250 PFGPPG
+250 
-256 RGPPGGGPPGGGPPG
+256 
-271 GGPPGGGPPGGGPPR
+271 GGGPPGGGPPR
-286 GGPFGPPGGGP
+286 GGPPGGPFGPPGGGPPGGGP
-297 PAPIPV
+297 PAPIPP
-303 APAVG
+303 APAVMG
-308 GRNDKL
+308 GRSDKL
-314 VGNTPLVFKGERS
+314 VGNTPLIFKGERS
-327 RAEEFITQWQLYEG
+327 KAEEFITQWQLYEG

-366 IVNEWVKGVNAWL
+366 VVNEWVKGVNAWL
-379 RGQIINQRWAPH
+379 RGQIINQRWAPT
-391 DERLWTEVFDSFNR
+391 DERLWVEVFDSFNR

-425 LDKGDLDKLI
+425 LEKGDLDKLI

-440 LVRHAGYDVNQD
+440 LVRHAGYDINQD

-464 TMYEYILRTLPQP
+464 TMYEYILRNLRQP
-477 ATYEQWRAAAID
+477 ATYEQWRSAAID

-501 DRFKTKKPAPT
+501 DRFKTKKLPPIT
-512 NTWRPFNSQWRNP
+512 TWRPFGNQWRTPPGNP
-525 PRDKNA
+525 NA

-566 GYPRGPVQRDGQRK
+566 GYQRGPVQKDGQRK

-590 GHFARDCRQKQNNR
+590 GHFARDCRQKRNNQ
-604 GANSPPRNTQIPTR
+604 GPSGPPRNNQAPMR
-618 ARQVRQEDSNIRV
+618 ARQIRQEESNIRV

-643 QQRAND
+643 QQRATD
-649 WLTSVANEHDDVK
+649 WLTSVADEHDDVK

>member
-17 FEPYTIHGV
+17 FEHYTIHGV

-39 VWNAQSTPPRYIAQS
+39 VWNAQADPPRYVAQS

-66 PIDFNEEH
+66 PVDFNEEH

-98 GEDLGLDITQGDV
+98 GQDLGLDITQGDV
-111 EIHLQS
+111 ELHLQS

-124 ESVASSHLSRAS
+124 ESVASSHSSRAS
-136 TPSIASVI
+136 TPSVPSII
-144 RPRPSPYQLGSRDQE
+144 LPRPSPHQPGSRDQE
-159 IAHSLAE
+159 IAHTLAE
-166 SLNINE
+166 SLTIHD
-172 PMSNTLTMEVPAGT
+172 PMSNTLTVEVPAGT
-186 INPTTGHVD
+186 INPITGHVD
-195 ADDAALYRA
+195 ADDAALFRA

-212 PSVSGTERTTNIPFG
+212 PSISGTDRTTHVPFG
-227 WIRPQGGG
+227 WLRPQSGR
-235 MPEPRRYIYGGPPAG
+235 MPEHRRYIYGG
-250 PFGPPG
+250 GPPG
-256 RGPPGGGPPGGGPPG
+256 GGPPGGPFGPPGGGPPGGGPPA
-271 GGPPGGGPPGGGPPR
+271 PI
-286 GGPFGPPGGGP
+286 P
-297 PAPIPV
+297 PAPAV
-303 APAVG
+303 VG
-308 GRNDKL
+308 GRSDKL
-314 VGNTPLVFKGERS
+314 VGNTPLIFKGERS

-379 RGQIINQRWAPH
+379 RGQIIHQRWAPS
-391 DERLWTEVFDSFNR
+391 DERLWLEVFDSFNR

-425 LDKGDLDKLI
+425 LERGDLDKLI

-440 LVRHAGYDVNQD
+440 LVRHAGYDINQD

-477 ATYEQWRAAAID
+477 ATYEQWRSAAID
-489 QQRVYVHMRNRA
+489 QQRVYVHMKNRA
-501 DRFKTKKPAPT
+501 DRFKTKKLPPVT
-512 NTWRPFNSQWRNP
+512 TWRPFGNQWRTPPGNP
-525 PRDKNA
+525 NA

-566 GYPRGPVQRDGQRK
+566 GYPRGPVQKDGQRK

-590 GHFARDCRQKQNNR
+590 GHFARDCRQKRNNQ
-604 GANSPPRNTQIPTR
+604 GPSGPSRNNQAPMR
-618 ARQVRQEDSNIRV
+618 ARQVRQEESNIRV

-643 QQRAND
+643 QQRATD
-649 WLTSVANEHDDVK
+649 WLTSVADEHDDVK

>member
-39 VWNAQSTPPRYIAQS
+39 VWNAQATPPRYVAQS

-66 PIDFNEEH
+66 PVDFNEEH

-98 GEDLGLDITQGDV
+98 GQDLGLDITQGDV
-111 EIHLQS
+111 EAHLQA
-117 TTLHSYR
+117 TTIHSYR
-124 ESVASSHLSRAS
+124 ESIASSHSSRAS
-136 TPSIASVI
+136 TPSVASVI
-144 RPRPSPYQLGSRDQE
+144 RPRPSPSHPGSRDQE
-159 IAHSLAE
+159 IARSLAE
-166 SLNINE
+166 SLNIRD
-172 PMSNTLTMEVPAGT
+172 PMSNTLTVEVPAGT
-186 INPTTGHVD
+186 INPITGHVD
-195 ADDAALYRA
+195 ADDAALFRA

-212 PSVSGTERTTNIPFG
+212 PSISGTEGTTHVPFG

-235 MPEPRRYIYGGPPAG
+235 MPMPRRYIYGG
-250 PFGPPG
+250 GPP
-256 RGPPGGGPPGGGPPG
+256 PPGGGPP
-271 GGPPGGGPPGGGPPR
+271 

-297 PAPIPV
+297 PGGPFGPPGGGPPMPIPP
-303 APAVG
+303 APVVGGG

-314 VGNTPLVFKGERS
+314 VGNTPLIFKGERS
-327 RAEEFITQWQLYEG
+327 KAEEFITQWQLYEG

-379 RGQIINQRWAPH
+379 RGQIINQRWAPT
-391 DERLWTEVFDSFNR
+391 DERLWVEVFDSFNR

-425 LDKGDLDKLI
+425 LEKGDLDKLI

-440 LVRHAGYDVNQD
+440 LVRHAGYDINQD

-464 TMYEYILRTLPQP
+464 TMYEYILRNLRQP
-477 ATYEQWRAAAID
+477 ATYEQWRSAAID

-501 DRFKTKKPAPT
+501 DRFKTKKMPPVT
-512 NTWRPFNSQWRNP
+512 TWRPFGNQWRTPANNP
-525 PRDKNA
+525 NA

-566 GYPRGPVQRDGQRK
+566 GYPRGPVQKDGQRK

-590 GHFARDCRQKQNNR
+590 GHFARDCRQKRNNQ
-604 GANSPPRNTQIPTR
+604 GPSGPPRNNQAPMR
-618 ARQVRQEDSNIRV
+618 ARQIRQEESNI
-631 VDDRSVADDRTP
+631 
-643 QQRAND
+643 
-649 WLTSVANEHDDVK
+649 
-662 DIVMQE
+662 
-668 LWGKEDFQN
+668 
-677 A
+677 

>member
-39 VWNAQSTPPRYIAQS
+39 VWNAQSVPPRYVAQS

-66 PIDFNEEH
+66 PVDFNEEH

-84 PAGSEAYWQAFRIA
+84 PAGSESYWQAFRIA
-98 GEDLGLDITQGDV
+98 GQDLGLDITQEDV
-111 EIHLQS
+111 ETHLQA

-124 ESVASSHLSRAS
+124 ESITSSHSSRAS
-136 TPSIASVI
+136 TPSVASAI
-144 RPRPSPYQLGSRDQE
+144 RPRPSPYQPGSRDQE

-166 SLNINE
+166 SLNIND

-186 INPTTGHVD
+186 INPVTGHVD
-195 ADDAALYRA
+195 ADDAALFRA

-212 PSVSGTERTTNIPFG
+212 PSISGTERTTHVPFG

-235 MPEPRRYIYGGPPAG
+235 MPEPRRYIYGG
-250 PFGPPG
+250 GPP
-256 RGPPGGGPPGGGPPG
+256 PPGGGPPMPI
-271 GGPPGGGPPGGGPPR
+271 
-286 GGPFGPPGGGP
+286 P
-297 PAPIPV
+297 PAPVIGG
-303 APAVG
+303 G

-314 VGNTPLVFKGERS
+314 VGNTPLIFKGERN

-379 RGQIINQRWAPH
+379 RGQIINQRWAPT
-391 DERLWTEVFDSFNR
+391 DERLWAEVFDSFNR

-425 LDKGDLDKLI
+425 LEKGDLDKLI

-440 LVRHAGYDVNQD
+440 LVRHAGYDINQD

-464 TMYEYILRTLPQP
+464 TMYEYILRTLRQP
-477 ATYEQWRAAAID
+477 ATYEQWRSAAID

-501 DRFKTKKPAPT
+501 DRFKTKKLPPVT
-512 NTWRPFNSQWRNP
+512 TWRPFGNQWRTPSGNP
-525 PRDKNA
+525 NA

-566 GYPRGPVQRDGQRK
+566 GYPRGPVQKDGQRK

-590 GHFARDCRQKQNNR
+590 GHFARDCRQKRNNQ
-604 GANSPPRNTQIPTR
+604 GPSGPPRNNRAPMH
-618 ARQVRQEDSNIRV
+618 ARQVRQEESNIRV

-643 QQRAND
+643 QQRATD
-649 WLTSVANEHDDVK
+649 WLTSVADEHDDVK

>member
-33 IYIKGA
+33 IYIKSA
-39 VWNAQSTPPRYIAQS
+39 VWNAQSDPPRYVAQS

-66 PIDFNEEH
+66 PVDFNEEH

-98 GEDLGLDITQGDV
+98 GQDLGLDITQGDV
-111 EIHLQS
+111 ETHLQT
-117 TTLHSYR
+117 TTLNSYR
-124 ESVASSHLSRAS
+124 ESVASSHSSRAS
-136 TPSIASVI
+136 TPSVASAI
-144 RPRPSPYQLGSRDQE
+144 RPRPSPYQPGSRDQE

-166 SLNINE
+166 SLNIND

-186 INPTTGHVD
+186 INPVTGHVD
-195 ADDAALYRA
+195 ADDVALFRA

-212 PSVSGTERTTNIPFG
+212 PSISGTERTTHVPFG

-235 MPEPRRYIYGGPPAG
+235 MPKPRRYIYGG
-250 PFGPPG
+250 GPP
-256 RGPPGGGPPGGGPPG
+256 PPPRGGPP
-271 GGPPGGGPPGGGPPR
+271 

-297 PAPIPV
+297 PMPIPP
-303 APAVG
+303 APVIGGG

-314 VGNTPLVFKGERS
+314 VGNTPLIFKGERN

-379 RGQIINQRWAPH
+379 RGQIINQRWAPT
-391 DERLWTEVFDSFNR
+391 DERLWAEVFDSFNR

-425 LDKGDLDKLI
+425 LEKGDLDKLI

-440 LVRHAGYDVNQD
+440 LVRHAGYDINQD

-464 TMYEYILRTLPQP
+464 TMYEYILRTLRQP
-477 ATYEQWRAAAID
+477 ATYEQWRSAAID

-501 DRFKTKKPAPT
+501 DRFKTKKLPPVT
-512 NTWRPFNSQWRNP
+512 TWRPFGNQWRTPPGNP
-525 PRDKNA
+525 NV

-541 RVAEAEDFLP
+541 RVAEVEDFLP

-566 GYPRGPVQRDGQRK
+566 GYPRGPVQKDGQRK

-590 GHFARDCRQKQNNR
+590 GHFARDCRQKRNNQ
-604 GANSPPRNTQIPTR
+604 GPNGPPRNNQAPMR
-618 ARQVRQEDSNIRV
+618 ARQIRQEESNIRV

-643 QQRAND
+643 QQRATD
-649 WLTSVANEHDDVK
+649 WLTSVADEHDDVK

>member
-17 FEPYTIHGV
+17 FEHYTIHGV

-39 VWNAQSTPPRYIAQS
+39 VWNAQADPPRYVAQS

-66 PIDFNEEH
+66 PVDFNEEH

-98 GEDLGLDITQGDV
+98 GQDLGLDITQGDV
-111 EIHLQS
+111 ELHLQS

-124 ESVASSHLSRAS
+124 ESVASSHSSRAS
-136 TPSIASVI
+136 TPSVPSII
-144 RPRPSPYQLGSRDQE
+144 LPRPSPHQPGSRDQE
-159 IAHSLAE
+159 IAHTLAE
-166 SLNINE
+166 SLTIHD

-186 INPTTGHVD
+186 INPVTGHVN
-195 ADDAALYRA
+195 ADDAALFRA

-212 PSVSGTERTTNIPFG
+212 PSISGTDRTTHVPFG
-227 WIRPQGGG
+227 WIRPQGGR
-235 MPEPRRYIYGGPPAG
+235 MPEPGRYIYGGG
-250 PFGPPG
+250 GGPPG
-256 RGPPGGGPPGGGPPG
+256 GGPPQGGPPGGPFRPPGIPFGPPGGGPPGGGPPA
-271 GGPPGGGPPGGGPPR
+271 PI
-286 GGPFGPPGGGP
+286 P
-297 PAPIPV
+297 PAP
-303 APAVG
+303 AVMG

-314 VGNTPLVFKGERS
+314 VGNTPLIFKGERS
-327 RAEEFITQWQLYEG
+327 KAEEFITQWQLYEG

-379 RGQIINQRWAPH
+379 RGQIIHQRWAPT
-391 DERLWTEVFDSFNR
+391 DERLWIEVFDSFNR

-440 LVRHAGYDVNQD
+440 LVRHAGYDINQD

-464 TMYEYILRTLPQP
+464 TMYEYILRNLPQP
-477 ATYEQWRAAAID
+477 ATYEQWRSAAID
-489 QQRVYVHMRNRA
+489 QQKVYVHMRNRA
-501 DRFKTKKPAPT
+501 DRFKTKKLPPIT
-512 NTWRPFNSQWRNP
+512 TWRPFGNQWRTPANNP
-525 PRDKNA
+525 NA

-541 RVAEAEDFLP
+541 RVAEADDFLP
-551 GGNRYEQRVGGSREG
+551 GGNRYEQRVGGNREG

-590 GHFARDCRQKQNNR
+590 GHFARDCRQKRNNQ
-604 GANSPPRNTQIPTR
+604 GPSGPPRNTQVPTR
-618 ARQVRQEDSNIRV
+618 ARQVRQEESNIRV

-643 QQRAND
+643 QQRATD
-649 WLTSVANEHDDVK
+649 WLTSVADEHDDVK

>member
-17 FEPYTIHGV
+17 FEQYTIHGV

-39 VWNAQSTPPRYIAQS
+39 VWNAQANPPRYVAQS

-66 PIDFNEEH
+66 PVDFNEEH

-98 GEDLGLDITQGDV
+98 GQDLGLDITQGDV
-111 EIHLQS
+111 ELHLQS

-124 ESVASSHLSRAS
+124 ESVTSSHSSRES
-136 TPSIASVI
+136 TPSVPSII
-144 RPRPSPYQLGSRDQE
+144 LPRPSPHQPGSRDQE
-159 IAHSLAE
+159 IAHTLAE
-166 SLNINE
+166 SLTIHE

-186 INPTTGHVD
+186 INPVTGHVD
-195 ADDAALYRA
+195 ADDVALFRA

-212 PSVSGTERTTNIPFG
+212 PSISGTDRTTHVPFG
-227 WIRPQGGG
+227 WIRPQSER
-235 MPEPRRYIYGGPPAG
+235 MPEPRRYIYGGG
-250 PFGPPG
+250 GPPG
-256 RGPPGGGPPGGGPPG
+256 GNPPRGGPPGGPFRPPGGPFGPPGGGPPGGGPPA
-271 GGPPGGGPPGGGPPR
+271 PI
-286 GGPFGPPGGGP
+286 P
-297 PAPIPV
+297 PAP
-303 APAVG
+303 AVMG
-308 GRNDKL
+308 GRSDKL
-314 VGNTPLVFKGERS
+314 VGNTPLIFKGERS
-327 RAEEFITQWQLYEG
+327 KAEEFITQWQLYEG

-379 RGQIINQRWAPH
+379 RGQIIHEGWAPT
-391 DERLWTEVFDSFNR
+391 DERLWAEVFDSFNR

-425 LDKGDLDKLI
+425 LEKGDLDKLI

-440 LVRHAGYDVNQD
+440 LVRHAGYDINQD

-464 TMYEYILRTLPQP
+464 TMYEYILRNLPQP
-477 ATYEQWRAAAID
+477 ATYEQWRSAAIN
-489 QQRVYVHMRNRA
+489 QQKVYVHMRNRA
-501 DRFKTKKPAPT
+501 DRFKTKKLPPIT
-512 NTWRPFNSQWRNP
+512 TWRPFGNQWRNP
-525 PRDKNA
+525 TKDPNA

-566 GYPRGPVQRDGQRK
+566 GYPRGPVQQNGQRK

-590 GHFARDCRQKQNNR
+590 GHFARDCRQKRNNQ
-604 GANSPPRNTQIPTR
+604 GPSGPPRNNQAPMR
-618 ARQVRQEDSNIRV
+618 ARQIRQEESNIRV

-643 QQRAND
+643 QQRATD
-649 WLTSVANEHDDVK
+649 WLTSVADEHDDVK